1 MAGNSAYNAE
11 HARLLL
17 TFGEKLRTVR
27 DRRNVSLE
35 RMAEIANVHRT
46 HIGALELGR
55 RDPRMSMLLI
65 LADALEIRPG
75 ALLEGLPVPRE
86 RKAPTHSK
94 NGTGGEA

>member
-1 MAGNSAYNAE
+1 MSAYKAE

-17 TFGEKLRTVR
+17 TFGAKLRAER

-65 LADALEIRPG
+65 LADALEVRPG
-75 ALLEGLPVPRE
+75 ALLEGLPVPAA

>member
-1 MAGNSAYNAE
+1 MSGHDAYTAE

-17 TFGEKLRTVR
+17 TFGGNLRAVR

-35 RMAEIANVHRT
+35 TLAEIANVHRT
-46 HIGALELGR
+46 HLGALERGL

-65 LADALEIRPG
+65 LADALEVPPG

-94 NGTGGEA
+94 NGRTT